1 MANRTRRSGI
11 WLVAVVAFLLTT
23 LAQENLASLFEAIGV
38 DRLWVHTGV
47 VGTALLWIWDVAG
60 SPVATHIYAF
70 VVGIMLAVFISAVA
84 ESGGTQALEQGPTR
98 PDMSIYDLVDYLTEE
113 TAWSKQKGYI
123 TDRMVE
129 HELLDAFSSGRLLAF
144 ARKTDAY
151 GSTSPQYRIDSSDF
165 EALRIDLDAIRGRM
179 PKPIR
184 VKPNFLADE
193 NLHDWQVFRA
203 QAEQLWPKQPPEPK
217 AKQPRL
223 RRI

>member
-11 WLVAVVAFLLTT
+11 WLVAVLIFLLTT
-23 LAQENLASLFEAIGV
+23 LAQENLASLFEVSGV

-47 VGTALLWIWDVAG
+47 VGKVVLWIWDIAG
-60 SPVATHIYAF
+60 TPVATHIYAF
-70 VVGIMLAVFISAVA
+70 VAGVMLAIFISVA
-84 ESGGTQALEQGPTR
+84 GVSEGTRALEQGPTK

-151 GSTSPQYRIDSSDF
+151 GSTSPQYRIDSRVSRLSESILTPF
-165 EALRIDLDAIRGRM
+165 EAESRSLSG
-179 PKPIR
+179 
-184 VKPNFLADE
+184 
-193 NLHDWQVFRA
+193 
-203 QAEQLWPKQPPEPK
+203 
-217 AKQPRL
+217 
-223 RRI
+223 